1 MHCHVNN
8 YKTCD
13 AELLM
18 QDEES
23 FGGIDV
29 IDLESKYWSLIKME
43 RASAESV
50 PLSPDTNL

>member
-1 MHCHVNN
+1 
-8 YKTCD
+8 
-13 AELLM
+13 M